1 MATLAEPRLAGE
13 RATAARASAR
23 GERTFWRDTWRALR
37 RDRGA
42 MVGLGLVVLLVA
54 AAVLAPLLAVYD
66 PTVGYSKEG
75 LNARGLPVPPFAAG
89 PRGPFLLGT
98 DGQGRD
104 VLSRVLFGARISL
117 AIGLVANTLAMLLG
131 MLVGVIGG
139 YARGLLGQAV
149 MRLTDV
155 VMAVPTLLFAMALVT
170 VLRPGIGVVVV
181 VIALAY
187 WAYLARIVFG
197 EVRSLREKEFVAAA
211 RCVGASDARIVVR
224 HVLPN
229 LVSLV
234 VVYASLSAAT
244 MILTEATLS
253 FLGIGVRPPT
263 PSWGGM
269 LSEGQ
274 QFFLTSPWMLLA
286 PGAALLLTLLGFN
299 LLGDGLRD
307 ALDPRRQSA

>member
-1 MATLAEPRLAGE
+1 ML
-13 RATAARASAR
+13 
-23 GERTFWRDTWRALR
+23 
-37 RDRGA
+37 
-42 MVGLGLVVLLVA
+42 GLGLVALLVL
-54 AAVLAPLLAVYD
+54 AAVLAPVLAAYD
-66 PTVGYSKEG
+66 PTVGYSREG
-75 LNARGLPVPPFAAG
+75 LNQRGLPVPPLSLG
-89 PRGPFLLGT
+89 PKGPFLMGT

-117 AIGLVANTLAMLLG
+117 TIGLVANSLSMLLG
-131 MLVGVIGG
+131 LLAGVIGG
-139 YARGLLGQAV
+139 YAKGLLGQAV

-170 VLRPGIGVVVV
+170 VLRPGIGVVVL

-197 EVRSLREKEFVAAA
+197 EVRSLREKEFVTAA
-211 RCVGASDARIVVR
+211 RCVGASDTRIVLK

-229 LVSLV
+229 LISLA
-234 VVYASLSAAT
+234 VVYATLSAAT

-274 QFFLTSPWMLLA
+274 QFFLTSPWMLLT

-307 ALDPRRQSA
+307 ALDPRRQAA

>member
-1 MATLAEPRLAGE
+1 
-13 RATAARASAR
+13 
-23 GERTFWRDTWRALR
+23 
-37 RDRGA
+37 
-42 MVGLGLVVLLVA
+42 
-54 AAVLAPLLAVYD
+54 
-66 PTVGYSKEG
+66 
-75 LNARGLPVPPFAAG
+75 
-89 PRGPFLLGT
+89 
-98 DGQGRD
+98 
-104 VLSRVLFGARISL
+104 
-117 AIGLVANTLAMLLG
+117 MLLG
-131 MLVGVIGG
+131 LLVGVIGG
-139 YARGLLGQAV
+139 YTRGALGEAL

-170 VLRPGIGVVVV
+170 VLRPGIGVVVL

-197 EVRSLREKEFVAAA
+197 EVRSLREKEFVTAA
-211 RCVGASDARIVVR
+211 RCVGATGPRIVLK

-229 LVSLV
+229 LISLAI
-234 VVYASLSAAT
+234 VYATLSAAT

-263 PSWGGM
+263 PAWGGM

-274 QFFLTSPWMLLA
+274 QFFLTSPWMLLT

-307 ALDPRRQSA
+307 ALDPRRQLT

>member
-1 MATLAEPRLAGE
+1 ML
-13 RATAARASAR
+13 
-23 GERTFWRDTWRALR
+23 
-37 RDRGA
+37 
-42 MVGLGLVVLLVA
+42 GLGLISLLVGA
-54 AAVLAPLLAVYD
+54 AALAPLLAPYD
-66 PTVGYSKEG
+66 PTVGFAREG
-75 LNARGLPVPPFAAG
+75 LSQRGLPMPPLSPG
-89 PRGPFLLGT
+89 PSRAFLLGT
-98 DGQGRD
+98 DGLGRD

-117 AIGLVANTLAMLLG
+117 TIGLVANTLSMVLG
-131 MLVGVIGG
+131 LAVGVVGG
-139 YARGLLGQAV
+139 YARGPLGHLV
-149 MRLTDV
+149 MRVTDV

-170 VLRPGIGVVVV
+170 VLRPGLMVIVV

-187 WAYLARIVFG
+187 WTYLARIVFG
-197 EVRSLREKEFVAAA
+197 EVRSLREKEFVDAA
-211 RCVGASDARIVVR
+211 RCVGASDARIVVP

-229 LVSLV
+229 LVSV
-234 VVYASLSAAT
+234 AVVYASLSAAN

-286 PGAALLLTLLGFN
+286 PGAMLLLSLLGFN

-307 ALDPRRQSA
+307 ALDPRRHA